1 YRYFFSICIRYYNN
15 RLVILSFSSF
25 RIKLYQNLALI
36 TGHHRCFGKGRN
48 RAATGGN
55 SIRNQQRI
63 TAGIGKFIGMAYN
76 FALFYGT
83 EIKFILFKSNR
94 GFGHGLHFFLQ
105 SIPIFQSLIM
115 SMIML
120 LLTANSILIE

>member
-1 YRYFFSICIRYYNN
+1 MKGIYPAHFGNLKQLQSHYYSYYFNYLFYFHFEGYRYFFSICIRYYNN

-94 GFGHGLHFFLQ
+94 G
-105 SIPIFQSLIM
+105 
-115 SMIML
+115 
-120 LLTANSILIE
+120 